1 MENIN
6 IESRHAFIAT
16 LMTNDHIV
24 DFYMVKKIAVKIGS
38 NRKKYLD
45 VTLGDKTGEITGK
58 KWDLADEELERLSA
72 IQPGNIAK
80 IDAIVNEWNGMKQ
93 FRISRIRL
101 GRKEDGTEL
110 SDFIMTAP
118 EPADEMFDY
127 LMDAAEKM
135 TDSDLRN
142 LCMMKLEKMKPKLM
156 YWPAASK
163 NHGAEM
169 AGLLWHMK
177 RMAMLGERACE
188 VYTFLDRDLL
198 IAGVIVHD
206 LEKIN
211 EINSNEYGISDGY
224 SFEGKML
231 GHITMGVRELDKD
244 MEELGFTDEKKVLM
258 EHMVLSH
265 HYEPEF
271 GSPKRPLFAEAEML
285 HYLDVIDARLYD
297 FEDALSKTRPGEFS
311 DRVWTLENRTVYRR
325 KDQEKL
331 NDD

>member
-6 IESRHAFIAT
+6 NERKHAFIAT
-16 LMTNDHIV
+16 LNTNEHII

-58 KWDLADEELERLSA
+58 KWDIVDEELERLSA
-72 IQPGNIAK
+72 IKPGNIAK
-80 IDAIVNEWNGMKQ
+80 IDALVNEWNGMKQ

-101 GRKEDGTEL
+101 GRKEDKTEL

-118 EPADEMFDY
+118 EPADEMYDY
-127 LMDAAEKM
+127 LMTAAEKM
-135 TDSDLRN
+135 KDSDLRN
-142 LCMMKLEKMKPKLM
+142 LCMLKLDKMKPKLM

-177 RMAMLGERACE
+177 RMAMLGEKACE

-224 SFEGKML
+224 SFEGRML

-244 MEELGFTDEKKVLM
+244 MDELGFTDEKKVLV

-271 GSPKRPLFAEAEML
+271 GSPKRPLFPEAEML

-297 FEDALSKTRPGEFS
+297 FEEALSKTRPGEFS
-311 DRVWTLENRTVYRR
+311 DRVWTLENRMIYRR

-331 NDD
+331 SDD